1 MLFHKWSL
9 KQKGEFLKQ
18 TGQCLLDGYPLHLA
32 IEMQVYQTKPR
43 IHAQIK
49 SLIQYIREGEQLDRA
64 LAKCG
69 FPGDVCQ
76 FIYFAGESGELGE
89 GFNDGGE
96 MLIKQAQYK
105 ESLQKVLRYPLFL
118 LWIFGL
124 LFSFLSRYLFPNFL
138 QLYQGLSLKL
148 PFITLL
154 LLHISAHFLRYGV
167 IFGTLLMVFI
177 LSGYLFIY
185 RVNPLHRYR
194 FLLRIPFLSHYLQL
208 YLTQYLAFHLG
219 SLIRSGLTVNQSL
232 LIIKDRTKPLF
243 FHLEAH
249 DLYKQLKEGKTL
261 AELFRTRPYYLKEF
275 NQVLYQGELNGM
287 LGPALFD
294 YASRL
299 LKRMESQLTAALNSV
314 QPVILVIMGSLILV
328 LFLSIMLPV
337 FNIINGL

>member
-1 MLFHKWSL
+1 
-9 KQKGEFLKQ
+9 
-18 TGQCLLDGYPLHLA
+18 
-32 IEMQVYQTKPR
+32 
-43 IHAQIK
+43 
-49 SLIQYIREGEQLDRA
+49 
-64 LAKCG
+64 
-69 FPGDVCQ
+69 
-76 FIYFAGESGELGE
+76 
-89 GFNDGGE
+89 
-96 MLIKQAQYK
+96 
-105 ESLQKVLRYPLFL
+105 
-118 LWIFGL
+118 
-124 LFSFLSRYLFPNFL
+124 
-138 QLYQGLSLKL
+138 
-148 PFITLL
+148 
-154 LLHISAHFLRYGV
+154 
-167 IFGTLLMVFI
+167 MVFI

-194 FLLRIPFLSHYLQL
+194 LLLHIPFLSHYLQL

-243 FHLEAH
+243 FHLEAD

-275 NQVLYQGELNGM
+275 NQVIYQGELNGM

-314 QPVILVIMGSLILV
+314 QPVILVIMGSLTLV